1 MDLCKEIIDQLSGDA
16 VNKLGSLID
25 SDGET
30 TSNAIQAAVPALLSG
45 LAGLASRE
53 DGTKRLTNAFS
64 QLGPGGIDDFARS
77 LSGDANAV
85 AQKGS
90 SLLNSLFGDTV
101 LSGLTNAISRY
112 AGLAGSS
119 VKGLLA
125 FLAPLVLGKVANL
138 WRSRGAT
145 PQALTNLF
153 AEQREHI
160 ADAAPGGLSLSEI
173 PGWPSARDYARD
185 AVRSANATGRRAVAV
200 GESAGR
206 SAATWAIPL
215 ALLLAGALLFWAW
228 RSRSGREAT
237 AERTDDASRKVT
249 AMKPVAPETPALP
262 TVASVTK
269 DLQGLYDSAGEV
281 MANIKDAA
289 SAEAARPKLEEL
301 SAKIDATRKL
311 LAQLP
316 ADGQA
321 AVQRIADEQ
330 LPKFQEQAEATLQT
344 PGLSADLKS
353 LIGRIVQKLVELFA
367 PATS

>member
-1 MDLCKEIIDQLSGDA
+1 
-16 VNKLGSLID
+16 
-25 SDGET
+25 
-30 TSNAIQAAVPALLSG
+30 
-45 LAGLASRE
+45 
-53 DGTKRLTNAFS
+53 
-64 QLGPGGIDDFARS
+64 
-77 LSGDANAV
+77 
-85 AQKGS
+85 
-90 SLLNSLFGDTV
+90 
-101 LSGLTNAISRY
+101 
-112 AGLAGSS
+112 
-119 VKGLLA
+119 
-125 FLAPLVLGKVANL
+125 
-138 WRSRGAT
+138 
-145 PQALTNLF
+145 
-153 AEQREHI
+153 
-160 ADAAPGGLSLSEI
+160 
-173 PGWPSARDYARD
+173 
-185 AVRSANATGRRAVAV
+185 
-200 GESAGR
+200 
-206 SAATWAIPL
+206 
-215 ALLLAGALLFWAW
+215 
-228 RSRSGREAT
+228 
-237 AERTDDASRKVT
+237 
-249 AMKPVAPETPALP
+249 MKPVAPETPALP